1 MGSQKVA
8 QNRHLKINYVISTTY
23 ERTKHRFIGCDNPS
37 MGIHLRDD
45 QRAVLPW
52 AQKTLA
58 REGGVLFADAPGYG
72 KSYQALGL
80 SQLLTLRPIIIAPR
94 ALVIMWENYLDEA
107 QLSGEVISY
116 GEMDHL
122 HERWASEGIKDSPL
136 LIVDEAHAFVNP
148 TTRRYRSLARL
159 CFGLPMVFLTATPFQ
174 NRMDD
179 ALNLL
184 ALFSSEA
191 AWLRAQ
197 PSIKAL
203 VLPSLMR
210 RLSIARTPPAQ
221 RPIQRRKY
229 PVNAERGAIETAA
242 RAICIQG
249 EPQGLI
255 LHWLL
260 SRRLSSYS
268 AWLQSITQAARFI
281 SEQRVALD
289 AGRVLTRTTFA
300 RDFAHGQRAFPFIL
314 DVSEPGSLDID
325 TLDDSL
331 NVLRASARA
340 VKKMRH
346 PRPWRWILSQQRP
359 VLIFSR
365 YRATVDEI
373 YHHLRPR
380 VRIARWTGAGI
391 DSNFPRTDAPI
402 HTQLSN
408 SVLVATDVAA
418 EGVDLRTCNTLV
430 HADMHWNPMRSV
442 QREGRIRR
450 GEGGSP
456 ATVWSPAYPRTLADL
471 WSIDARRAYKQSLP
485 GRFSPQLLSHL
496 SSSAAREDLQDAL
509 LEWAHEGFL
518 HAQIQ
523 ALRNASTHWGF
534 DDGTLSL
541 PWFTTLRDQNLLPAG
556 AATWIQS
563 ADSGDTGARKLALM
577 RLRHI
582 QQRLFSQLRTERFK
596 GNLG

>member
-1 MGSQKVA
+1 
-8 QNRHLKINYVISTTY
+8 
-23 ERTKHRFIGCDNPS
+23 
-37 MGIHLRDD
+37 MGIQLRDD

-72 KSYQALGL
+72 KSYQALSL
-80 SQLLTLRPIIIAPR
+80 SQLLNLRPIIIAPR

-107 QLSGEVISY
+107 TLVGEVISY
-116 GEMDHL
+116 GEINDL
-122 HERWASEGIKDSPL
+122 HERWSAEGIEPSPL
-136 LIVDEAHAFVNP
+136 LVVDEAHAFVNP
-148 TTRRYRSLARL
+148 ATERYRALARL
-159 CFGLPMVFLTATPFQ
+159 CFGIPVVFLTATPFQ
-174 NRMDD
+174 NRLDD
-179 ALNLL
+179 ALHLL

-191 AWLRAQ
+191 AWLRYQ

-221 RPIQRRKY
+221 RPIRRRQY
-229 PVNAERGAIETAA
+229 AVRAEREAIEAA
-242 RAICIQG
+242 ANAICVQG

-268 AWLQSITQAARFI
+268 AWLQSVTQAARYL
-281 SEQRVALD
+281 SEQRAALE
-289 AGRVLTRTTFA
+289 AGRILTRSVFA

-314 DVSEPGSLDID
+314 DTSEPASLNVD
-325 TLDDSL
+325 TLDESL
-331 NVLRASARA
+331 NALRVAARE
-340 VKKMRH
+340 VKRSRH
-346 PRPWRWILSQQRP
+346 PAPWRWIVSQRRP

-380 VRIARWTGAGI
+380 LRIARWTGAGI
-391 DSNFPRTDAPI
+391 DSNFPRTNAPI

-430 HADMHWNPMRSV
+430 HADMHWNPMRSI

-450 GEGGSP
+450 GQGGSR
-456 ATVWSPAYPRTLADL
+456 ATVWSPAYPDDLRDL
-471 WSIDARRAYKQSLP
+471 WSIDARRAYKKSLP
-485 GRFSPQLLSHL
+485 KRFSPQILSRVHASSVGEEQQEAL
-496 SSSAAREDLQDAL
+496 SD
-509 LEWAHEGFL
+509 WAHEEFL

-523 ALRNASTHWGF
+523 ALRNASAHWGF

-541 PWFTTLRDQNLLPAG
+541 PWFTTLQDQNLLPAG

-563 ADSGDTGARKLALM
+563 ARSGGTNERQLALR
-577 RLRHI
+577 RLQRI
-582 QQRLFSQLRTERFK
+582 QKRLFAHLRTQRCEEGLR
-596 GNLG
+596 